1 MAQFNEEFYLENN
14 PEALASEKTA
24 FEHFVTEGWESG
36 AQANAEGEVLTG
48 DDIVIEAVALPGE
61 ALLSLVS
68 EMGADDMRAVDAGSA
83 ALDVPALMITSFD
96 VFKNMDA
103 SETAQLVEDTPESLA
118 IMEVDDF
125 QFLESGGTFDVGQ
138 TMDGLDESTTADVLK
153 GLGGE
158 ALGFVDAKETYD
170 MGAKLTA
177 MGDENLATVMGGL
190 EVDGMTFMDGMD
202 DMDDETSYSQ
212 YSTGADWFVDLAK
225 SRPLVSYEATTGVKL
240 NKVVKFMELI
250 KEKKVAIMLGLGVQK
265 YYEGDQIIRAIDCF
279 AAYIGIH
286 NKSAGGVWYL
296 ADAGHGYEKQF
307 ETKAKNYVDITNV
320 DFSSYEL
327 VFIQGANP
335 VVSIPNSK
343 NVIEGLK
350 NTYVVYFGT
359 TYNDT
364 CEYAN
369 LIIPS
374 CDFLRKHDVRLSYGH
389 ENKAI
394 SYAVRE
400 KNENTR
406 QYSWHYRQYTGR
418 KNQQAGASHGQ
429 PVCKN

>member
-36 AQANAEGEVLTG
+36 ALANAEGEVLTG
-48 DDIVIEAVALPGE
+48 DDIVIEAVALPGD

-202 DMDDETSYSQ
+202 DFDMGAEMAAMDDQ
-212 YSTGADWFVDLAK
+212 YMASMMGNFDQDDLGFFDSMDDFDLA
-225 SRPLVSYEATTGVKL
+225 G
-240 NKVVKFMELI
+240 ELGGMDDQYLGS
-250 KEKKVAIMLGLGVQK
+250 MLGQM
-265 YYEGDQIIRAIDCF
+265 D
-279 AAYIGIH
+279 
-286 NKSAGGVWYL
+286 
-296 ADAGHGYEKQF
+296 ADGFHG
-307 ETKAKNYVDITNV
+307 
-320 DFSSYEL
+320 
-327 VFIQGANP
+327 
-335 VVSIPNSK
+335 
-343 NVIEGLK
+343 
-350 NTYVVYFGT
+350 
-359 TYNDT
+359 
-364 CEYAN
+364 
-369 LIIPS
+369 
-374 CDFLRKHDVRLSYGH
+374 
-389 ENKAI
+389 
-394 SYAVRE
+394 
-400 KNENTR
+400 
-406 QYSWHYRQYTGR
+406 WHG
-418 KNQQAGASHGQ
+418 
-429 PVCKN
+429 